1 MNILIKLFQGKKLYF
16 FILLFYSLYYII
28 TLISAYPIYE
38 DEAWYASSAYN
49 FFNGG
54 WFISKLIGTGLPN
67 SIFPFFEGIVFKIFG
82 FSFFNARF
90 TSFLFGFFSIIVFR
104 SILQFLNIKNHI
116 IYIIL
121 ILFVVSPCYFST
133 FHIARPESAAVF
145 FSLVSILYFIRS
157 REDEKNETKN
167 ICLCSFFS
175 GIAFL
180 SHPYTFPI
188 YFVFGFYYLVH
199 FIRQKKF
206 VKVFYYS
213 IIAIFIFLIFI
224 CNSYFVFRA
233 DFQLLFDRT
242 SANNSVIYN
251 SGQFFMNF
259 LNRRNLSN
267 NGLLFI
273 TLAIL
278 PGLILWK
285 NVTLRLISFGTIIYL
300 IIASFII
307 SSSYTGNHYMLNY
320 VVLFSIISTATL
332 VNIYDKKIV
341 LLICAVYILTYSI
354 LNVKKNHSNYNIIN
368 NEITLQLNS
377 KIGQGSNIYGDIRFW
392 FMLPKTN
399 YTAIYWNRYKKSQKE
414 LISGSDWILV
424 CNKPGYNNITCYD
437 NILQTIHEMDMRI
450 DTVLNIT
457 TKQYG
462 AIMAFKLNK

>member
-1 MNILIKLFQGKKLYF
+1 MNILIKLFKGKQLYF

-49 FFNGG
+49 FSQGG
-54 WFISKLIGTGLPN
+54 WFISRLIGTGLPN
-67 SIFPFFEGIVFKIFG
+67 SIFPLFEGIVFKIFG

-90 TSFLFGFFSIIVFR
+90 TSFLFGVFSIIVFR
-104 SILQFLNIKNHI
+104 SILQFLNIKKHI
-116 IYIIL
+116 IYISL
-121 ILFVVSPCYFST
+121 ILFFVSPCYFST

-157 REDEKNETKN
+157 RGDEINETKN
-167 ICLCSFFS
+167 VCLCALFS

-180 SHPYTFPI
+180 SHPYTFPF
-188 YFVFGFYYLVH
+188 YFIFGFYYLVH
-199 FIRQKKF
+199 FVRQKKF
-206 VKVFYYS
+206 VRVLYFS
-213 IIAIFIFLIFI
+213 IIAIFILLIFI

-242 SANNSVIYN
+242 SANSSVIYN
-251 SGQFFMNF
+251 SGQFFINF
-259 LNRRNLSN
+259 LGRKNLSN

-273 TLAIL
+273 ILAIL

-285 NVTLRLISFGTIIYL
+285 NLTLRLISFASILYL

-307 SSSYTGNHYMLNY
+307 SSSHSGNHFMLNY
-320 VVLFSIISTATL
+320 IGLFTIISIATL

-341 LLICAVYILTYSI
+341 LLICAFYILTYSI
-354 LNVKKNHSNYNIIN
+354 LNVKKNHNIYKFIN
-368 NEITLQLNS
+368 NEINLQLNS
-377 KIGQGSNIYGDIRFW
+377 KIAYDSNIYGDIRFW
-392 FMLPKTN
+392 FMLPRTN

-424 CNKPGYNNITCYD
+424 CNKPGYNDITCYD
-437 NILQTIHEMDMRI
+437 NILQTIQEMNMRI

-462 AIMAFKLNK
+462 SIMAFKLNK